1 MERMLCWPKPSLK
14 IEKAGRSDNRIVR
27 FAHHRERLSRA
38 GFFPGQRSFKVTRG
52 FGFALRNWAPA
63 IKFAVALGCGGEA
76 IDVARMERFQAD
88 VFALE
93 EESVGHS
100 KMARRGSS
108 LVFCWGCCRHD

>member
-1 MERMLCWPKPSLK
+1 
-14 IEKAGRSDNRIVR
+14 
-27 FAHHRERLSRA
+27 
-38 GFFPGQRSFKVTRG
+38 
-52 FGFALRNWAPA
+52 
-63 IKFAVALGCGGEA
+63 
-76 IDVARMERFQAD
+76 VARMERFQAD